1 MHAFCLHEKTNRKVY
16 IEERSE
22 GCMEDKIIDEII
34 VASDK
39 LILWAQQFR
48 KKRYLFE
55 KVIKTHKE
63 YFVGIKGLRGVGKT
77 VLMLQLAKEMK
88 NSIYFSADAVFLK
101 PYSLYEVSKELI
113 QRGFTAIFIDEIH
126 RKPHWDEDIKTL
138 YDQHICQIFFSGS
151 SALNLA
157 ATSSDLSRR
166 VLLKELRIVSFR
178 EYLNLQKG
186 FNFPAVT
193 FEEIIKERS
202 LARTYAGGYEF
213 FNEYL
218 RYGGVLYPKN
228 GFWEAMENSLK
239 KIIIQDLSSLRDINV
254 KYENDV
260 YKLLYLVARSPPF
273 EVNYSSIA
281 RELEVS
287 KTMAIRL
294 VYDLVRAGVLIMILP
309 CARKGID
316 ARKEPKIYLTIPFR
330 EFIARQG
337 AEINRGAM
345 REEFFVNHLQEVC
358 YIKGKRGEKTPDF
371 RFGSTTIEVG
381 GSSKTAEQAPDYIAV
396 DSISASGN
404 KVPLFL
410 FGFLY

>member
-1 MHAFCLHEKTNRKVY
+1 MKSFIYLMYFARQ
-16 IEERSE
+16 
-22 GCMEDKIIDEII
+22 MEDKIMDEII

-39 LILWAQQFR
+39 LMLWAQQFR

-55 KVIKTHKE
+55 NIIKTHKE

-113 QRGFTAIFIDEIH
+113 QRGFTTIFIDEIH
-126 RKPHWDEDIKTL
+126 RKPQWDADIKTL

-157 ATSSDLSRR
+157 TTSSDLSRR
-166 VLLKELRIVSFR
+166 VLLKELRIISFR

-186 FNFPAVT
+186 FEFPALT
-193 FEEIIKERS
+193 FEKIMKERSS
-202 LARTYAGGYEF
+202 LARTYADGYGF

-239 KIIIQDLSSLRDINV
+239 KIVIQDLSSLRDINV
-254 KYENDV
+254 KYETDV

-287 KTMAIRL
+287 KTMAIRM
-294 VYDLVRAGVLIMILP
+294 VHDLVRTGVLITIFP
-309 CARKGID
+309 CARKGIN

-337 AEINRGAM
+337 AEINRGAS
-345 REEFFVNHLQEVC
+345 REEFFVNHLPEVC

-371 RFGSTTIEVG
+371 RFSSTTIEVG
-381 GSSKTAEQAPDYIAV
+381 GASKTAEQAPDYIAI
-396 DSISASGN
+396 DSLSASGN
-404 KVPLFL
+404 RVPLFL